1 MEPDRSASGSGGR
14 SGVTTA
20 RMLRGA
26 VAVSAALAFAGLGA
40 PAVAAAESPVAPS
53 MLNTTCSL
61 DQVMAA
67 ARAVDPVTYGALVGR
82 YNAEP
87 RWVQG
92 GITYHM
98 TALLQAP
105 PQQRQD
111 LANRLGGRFP
121 DFVAL
126 FTVADPVADQ
136 IAAKCPTFPAND
148 PAVWNPNAPA
158 PTPVAAPT
166 SPAPSSPAPAPA
178 PAP

>member
-1 MEPDRSASGSGGR
+1 M
-14 SGVTTA
+14 TA
-20 RMLRGA
+20 RTLRGA
-26 VAVSAALAFAGLGA
+26 LAVTAACAVAGLGA
-40 PAVAAAESPVAPS
+40 PAAAVAESPVAPS

-67 ARAVDPVTYGALVGR
+67 TRAVDPVTYGALVGR

-92 GITYHM
+92 GIVYHM

-136 IAAKCPTFPAND
+136 IAAKCPTFAAED

-158 PTPVAAPT
+158 PTPVAAPAPT
-166 SPAPSSPAPAPA
+166 PAPSSPAPAPA
-178 PAP
+178 PGPAPAPAP